1 MGANDT
7 GEQLAAAIDE
17 CIRLENELKAEKAT
31 VLRLTDA
38 IALCL
43 IALNKTTGER
53 DAAKLM
59 LAEDTVYMNQVEG
72 ERDKA
77 LAERDASREVNAEF
91 LAARGAVVADH
102 EVCTTELAAALAAIE
117 RVLNLTGDIGPEA
130 RRILTQLPSDA
141 LDDHDV
147 ALIATH
153 TEMIMDTT
161 RAAAVQAIADAEM
174 RGYQRQMGERIS
186 EALAA
191 QNRHYTASP
200 MNEGVGE

>member
-31 VLRLTDA
+31 IQRLTDA

-59 LAEDTVYMNQVEG
+59 LAEDTVYMNQVEA

-91 LAARGAVVADH
+91 LAARGAMAAHDR
-102 EVCTTELAAALAAIE
+102 EVMAKAWCAAADWIE
-117 RVLNLTGDIGPEA
+117 SIVTPMQDAPTRL
-130 RRILTQLPSDA
+130 RRYA
-141 LDDHDV
+141 
-147 ALIATH
+147 
-153 TEMIMDTT
+153 
-161 RAAAVQAIADAEM
+161 ADA
-174 RGYQRQMGERIS
+174 R
-186 EALAA
+186 AV
-191 QNRHYTASP
+191 TP
-200 MNEGVGE
+200 